1 MRSGLQQNVRHGGLL
16 GGLLVLT
23 CSVQF
28 GFGLAG
34 GAAAL
39 LGAAGLGVG
48 MTLLWLH
55 FELTAS
61 RAWVPPAVLTGA
73 VLFSTLV
80 LELLFKPD
88 FTEWFAPL
96 LAGLASGATL
106 LTVLRNRKRC
116 NLCSRRLSPQDLTFR
131 CPRCTQQVCE
141 QTCWNFEHRRC
152 ELCLEQRVPMLPLEN
167 TWWTRVAG
175 PRMTQGKCQVC
186 QAGAAEAELQACPRC
201 RRPQCRN
208 CWDFQNGECARCGG
222 ALPDLPAALENVI
235 GSGLQSEQAYRA

>member
-1 MRSGLQQNVRHGGLL
+1 MSSSFQQNVRRSGLL

-28 GFGLAG
+28 GFGLGGG
-34 GAAAL
+34 GAAL
-39 LGAAGLGVG
+39 VGAALLGVG

-55 FELTAS
+55 FELESART
-61 RAWVPPAVLTGA
+61 WVPPLVLGGA
-73 VLFSTLV
+73 VLLSTLV

-88 FTEWFAPL
+88 FAEWFAPL
-96 LAGLASGATL
+96 LAGAGSAATL
-106 LTVLRNRKRC
+106 MTVLRNRKRC
-116 NLCSRRLSPQDLTFR
+116 NLCSRRLAPQDLTFR

-175 PRMTQGKCQVC
+175 PLMTQGKCQVC
-186 QAGAAEAELQACPRC
+186 QAPADAAELQACPRC

-208 CWDFQNGECARCGG
+208 CWDFGNGECARCGA
-222 ALPDLPAALENVI
+222 ALPDLPDALQNVI
-235 GSGLQSEQAYRA
+235 GSGLENEEAYRA